1 MRTSD
6 MTRVR
11 VFRAV
16 GTLAALLVVASP
28 VHAAAQQPA
37 KAAAAQ
43 DSAAAKSAAS
53 PATATADSVLQY
65 RREVFRYPTGIK
77 NPFTP
82 VTAGEKLG
90 PRFEDLELSGII
102 YNEQLGSVAVLVDR
116 TTGKRYRVHEGERVG
131 QARVARI
138 RPDEVSFVVSGFGQS
153 RSEVLRVKKQQKET
167 SG

>member
-6 MTRVR
+6 LTRVR
-11 VFRAV
+11 VFRAA
-16 GTLAALLVVASP
+16 GTLAVLLAVASP
-28 VHAAAQQPA
+28 VHASAQQPA
-37 KAAAAQ
+37 KAAAAK
-43 DSAAAKSAAS
+43 DSATAKSAAS
-53 PATATADSVLQY
+53 SATADSVLQY
-65 RREVFRYPTGIK
+65 RREVFQYPSGIK

-153 RSEVLRVKKQQKET
+153 RTEVLRVKKQQKET

>member
-37 KAAAAQ
+37 KAAAAK

-53 PATATADSVLQY
+53 SASADSVLQY
-65 RREVFRYPTGIK
+65 RREVFQYPSGIK

-153 RSEVLRVKKQQKET
+153 RAEVLRVKKQQKET